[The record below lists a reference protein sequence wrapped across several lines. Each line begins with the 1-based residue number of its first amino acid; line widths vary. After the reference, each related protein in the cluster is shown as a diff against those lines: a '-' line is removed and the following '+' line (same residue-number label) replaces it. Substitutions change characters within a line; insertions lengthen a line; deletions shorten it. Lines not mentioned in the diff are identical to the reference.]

1 MKDAGRKIEDDKIKF
16 AVFFIGA
23 VEFALDIMRIK
34 EIVKPLKITAIPKAP
49 RFIEG
54 VINLRGNIIPIV
66 DLRKRFGVKIP
77 DARLSSERIIITKL
91 NGKIIGLIVDL
102 VTDVISLGKADI
114 SPPPEIVKGISAQF
128 IKGLGKVGSRLILLI
143 DLDRILTVSEKIS
156 LKSSVKAKGMDK
168 AVKEAEE
175 DAVSSDSVYEA
186 QDAEGE

>member
-1 MKDAGRKIEDDKIKF
+1 MANIVKKTEEDKMKF
-16 AVFFIGA
+16 AVFSIGA
-23 VEFALDIMRIK
+23 VDFALDIMRIK
-34 EIVKPLKITAIPKAP
+34 EIVKPLKITTIPKAP

-77 DARLSSERIIITKL
+77 ESPLSSERIIIAKL

-102 VTDVISLGKADI
+102 VTNVLSLGKSDI
-114 SPPPEIVKGISAQF
+114 SPPPEIVKGISSQF

-143 DLDRILTVSEKIS
+143 DLDRILTVSERIS
-156 LKSSVKAKGMDK
+156 LKSS
-168 AVKEAEE
+168 
-175 DAVSSDSVYEA
+175 SSDSVHQT